1 MEKIKIGIIGGSG
14 LYEVD
19 GAKVLEEII
28 IDTPWGS
35 PSDSIT
41 VAEIDGVKAAFLP
54 RHGKGHVFTPS
65 EIPYRANIAAMK
77 IIGVEEIYSFSA
89 VGSLKEEIKPTHFVI
104 PDQVIDR
111 TKFRQHEN
119 SFFEKG
125 VVGHVAFADPF
136 CFRLHDIIK
145 PALKEAGITYHTDET
160 LICMEGPA
168 FSTRA
173 ESRLYRTWGAGLIN
187 MSTLPEAKLAREA
200 QICYAVICMST
211 DYDSWK
217 DDEEHVSVEMIIKYM
232 NENSANGKK
241 LIHALLKRAGKDER
255 SCACPQ
261 ASKYAIFTS
270 KDKIPHEKASKI
282 KSILPGH
289 DI

>member
-1 MEKIKIGIIGGSG
+1 LEKIKVGIIGGSG
-14 LYEVD
+14 LYEVE
-19 GAKVLEEII
+19 GAKVLEDII

-35 PSDSIT
+35 PSDIIT
-41 VAEIDGVKAAFLP
+41 IAEIDSVKAAFLP
-54 RHGKGHVFTPS
+54 RHGKGHLFLPS

-77 IIGVEEIYSFSA
+77 IIGVEEIYAFSA
-89 VGSLKEEIKPTHFVI
+89 VGSLKEEIKPTHFVL

-111 TKFRQHEN
+111 TKFRESEN

-125 VVGHVAFADPF
+125 IAGHIAFADPF

-145 PALKEAGITYHTDET
+145 PAMKEAGITYHSKET

-187 MSTLPEAKLAREA
+187 MTTLPEAKLAREA

-232 NENSANGKK
+232 SENSANGKK
-241 LIHALLKRAGKDER
+241 LIHSLLKRAGQNRD
-255 SCACPQ
+255 CTCPQ
-261 ASKYAIFTS
+261 VSKYAIFTS
-270 KDKIPHEKASKI
+270 KDRIPREKASKI
-282 KSILPGH
+282 KTILPGH